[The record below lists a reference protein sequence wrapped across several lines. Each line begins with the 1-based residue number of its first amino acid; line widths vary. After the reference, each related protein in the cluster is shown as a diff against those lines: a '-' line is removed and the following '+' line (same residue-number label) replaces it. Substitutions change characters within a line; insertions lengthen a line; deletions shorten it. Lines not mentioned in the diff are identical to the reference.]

1 MNIKQLFRIICVLL
15 MIVGSTFLIPIAVAL
30 FYGETQ
36 VLSAFLVP
44 MFVTIILGLIGITLR
59 RDKNLRVSIRG
70 AFVVAALS
78 WISASFLGAIPL
90 YVSGAVN
97 SVTDAIFE
105 SVSAFTTTGAT
116 IINDVEILPKSINVW
131 RCLMHWLGGMGI
143 VALTVALM
151 PLLGVGGFQL
161 IKAETTGPEKG
172 KVTPKITNTAKI
184 LWLIYFI
191 LTVAQTVA
199 LLASGLNFIDA
210 MSIAFST
217 LGTGGFALKNASIG
231 AYNSASVDWIC
242 TIFMVLA
249 GINFS
254 LYYYA
259 VTGKFQE
266 IKENTE
272 LKVYLAI
279 VVLFSFGIAFF
290 ILPRFGSFLTALRY
304 AAFQVGAIITT
315 TGFATDD
322 YIQWAQ
328 PAQFLLFVLF
338 FTGACSGST
347 GGGVKIIRWVIL
359 SKQGSNE
366 IRRMLHPHG
375 IFSVQLNGKV
385 GRKDVVFSVASFCYF
400 YMLLLFITTFIGTF
414 ANLDLFTSFTGA
426 LSALGNVGPAFGAL
440 GPTCNYSFLP
450 GFLKWWYG
458 FVMLAGRLELYTMM
472 IYFTGAFW
480 KK

>member
-1 MNIKQLFRIICVLL
+1 MKLNQLLRIIFVLL
-15 MIVGSTFLIPIAVAL
+15 GIVGITFLIPISVAL
-30 FYGETQ
+30 CLGENQ
-36 VLSAFLVP
+36 VISSFLIP
-44 MFVTIILGLIGITLR
+44 MIIVILLGIASIYVGRKKSLR
-59 RDKNLRVSIRG
+59 ISMRG
-70 AFVVAALS
+70 AFIVAALS

-90 YVSGAVN
+90 FTSG
-97 SVTDAIFE
+97 SVTTFTDAFFE

-116 IINDVEILPKSINVW
+116 IINDVESLPNAINVW

-143 VALTVALM
+143 VALTVAFM

-184 LWLIYFI
+184 LWFIYFI
-191 LTVAQTVA
+191 LTVLQTV
-199 LLASGLNFIDA
+199 LLLISGLNFVDA
-210 MSIAFST
+210 ISIAFST

-242 TIFMVLA
+242 IVFMVLA

-259 VTGKFQE
+259 VTGKIQD
-266 IKENTE
+266 IIDNTE
-272 LKVYLAI
+272 LKVYLGI
-279 VVLFSFGIAFF
+279 VVLFSVGIAFF
-290 ILPRFGSFLTALRY
+290 ILPRFHSFLTALRY

-322 YIQWAQ
+322 YIQWAY
-328 PAQFLLFVLF
+328 PAQFLLFLLF

-347 GGGVKIIRWVIL
+347 GGGIKIIRWVIL

-366 IRRMLHPHG
+366 IRKMLHPHG
-375 IFSVQLNGKV
+375 IFSIQLNGKV
-385 GRKDVVFSVASFCYF
+385 GRKDVVFNVAAFLYF
-400 YMLLLFITTFIGTF
+400 YFFLLFITTFIGTF
-414 ANLDLFTSFTGA
+414 ANLDLLTSFTGA
-426 LSALGNVGPAFGAL
+426 LSTLGNVGPAFGAL
-440 GPTCNYSFLP
+440 GPTCNYSSLP
-450 GFLKWWYG
+450 AFLKWWYS